1 MRKWIQTVVAIFIS
15 LVVFIMPVKADM
27 GPKPSVNITFKNMP
41 EGQYYV
47 TLLTEKE
54 VYGPWHKLS
63 ELNIEDDVD
72 KEAALAFL
80 DAIKGTDYNCL
91 NYIEEC
97 SKEHVFRWGYY
108 PPDDFIIGIYFP
120 NTKTVILSE
129 PLERVAFDS
138 YFTVTYTQEGLVIQE
153 EMNFQGKG
161 LNFLFRVIAT
171 VVIELL
177 LGLLFGYRSK
187 KERRVILIT
196 NLITQLLLH
205 GIMFLLDYY
214 MGALVWVF
222 LFPVLEIGV
231 FVIELIVYLIAMK
244 DHHKGKT
251 FFYALLANAITYV
264 IGMMIAFGSLL

>member
-27 GPKPSVNITFKNMP
+27 GPKPSVNLTFKNMP

-63 ELNIEDDVD
+63 ESN
-72 KEAALAFL
+72 
-80 DAIKGTDYNCL
+80 
-91 NYIEEC
+91 IEEC